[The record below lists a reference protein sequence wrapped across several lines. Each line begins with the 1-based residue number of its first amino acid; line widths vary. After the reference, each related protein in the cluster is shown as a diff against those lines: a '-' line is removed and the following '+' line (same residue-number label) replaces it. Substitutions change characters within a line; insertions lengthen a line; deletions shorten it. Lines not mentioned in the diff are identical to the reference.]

1 MSLAITGAVQWW
13 RDQQPD
19 PAHKRSGDRAA
30 LARLRRCAT
39 IVEAMQDPATLSLF
53 RCCGGRSRDDLPFAA
68 LAAGVLAHVRA
79 ENAEQPSVA
88 RAVGPTS
95 TDEPSTALMKPL
107 RFRRLMEAETPD
119 ERLTA
124 FRRLVALAGG
134 RVNVRNLAAALL
146 AWNEDLRTRW
156 IYDYWNAG
164 QLTAAPQAEETS
176 T

>member
-1 MSLAITGAVQWW
+1 
-13 RDQQPD
+13 
-19 PAHKRSGDRAA
+19 
-30 LARLRRCAT
+30 
-39 IVEAMQDPATLSLF
+39 
-53 RCCGGRSRDDLPFAA
+53 
-68 LAAGVLAHVRA
+68 
-79 ENAEQPSVA
+79 
-88 RAVGPTS
+88 
-95 TDEPSTALMKPL
+95 MKPL